1 MQLKKG
7 NEEMKKRTCIFFIF
21 FIFFMLSMWGG
32 KVYARS
38 IGSNLFSSGT
48 SFDFCLRVKVQLLPL
63 YLVFPNLDLRDE
75 GNKPVEKD
83 EDLFLGT
90 KNYRDNILNIWGVIR
105 KRAKIGDIKLAVINL
120 NKLQIIKSSNDRR
133 HLDAAVFFFKD
144 DLSLKL
150 QVILC

>member
-7 NEEMKKRTCIFFIF
+7 NEEMKKRTFIF

-32 KVYARS
+32 KVYACS
-38 IGSNLFSSGT
+38 MGSNLFPSGT
-48 SFDFCLRVKVQLLPL
+48 SSDFCLRVKVQLLPL

-75 GNKPVEKD
+75 GNKPVED
-83 EDLFLGT
+83 CNDLFFNGM
-90 KNYRDNILNIWGVIR
+90 NYRDNILNIWGIIR

-120 NKLQIIKSSNDRR
+120 NKLKIAKSFNDRK
-133 HLDAAVFFFKD
+133 HPDITVFFFKD